1 MSILR
6 FAGAFAAL
14 ALVAGPVAA
23 ETVAITNARIHTM
36 GPAGVIPSGV
46 VVIRD
51 GRVAAVGASTPIPQ
65 GARVVDARGGVVTPG
80 LIATGAALGL
90 LDVSAVG
97 SDAGTTAEGIGAAFD
112 VQYGLNPDSV
122 TLPAARLG
130 GVTRAIVTP
139 STGSGGGGD
148 LHEHDTAGA
157 GGGDQA
163 APSLFA
169 GQAAAIHLGRGRD
182 ILMRPRVAVSVDM
195 GAGGAQI
202 AGGARG
208 ATFVALRSMLEDVRH
223 FARNRSAY
231 DRGETRDYGLSR
243 ADLEALVPVVEG
255 RTPLIV
261 SVHRAADI
269 RQALR
274 FAREERLRV
283 VLKDV
288 EEGWLVAPEI
298 AAAGVPV
305 ILNPLANLP
314 GDFETLGSTLDN
326 AARLNAAGVTVI
338 VDGGASG
345 AHRVREMRYNAGNA
359 VAHGLPYE
367 TALRAM
373 TINPATAFG
382 LSGQIGSLEP
392 GKDADLVIWSGDP
405 LEPLTQPTAVFI
417 RGEEQPLT
425 SRGIELARRYRNQD
439 SAYPPA
445 YR

>member
-1 MSILR
+1 MSKFK
-6 FAGAFAAL
+6 FAGAIAAL
-14 ALVAGPVAA
+14 ALVAGPAAA

-36 GPAGVIPSGV
+36 GPAGVIPSGS

-51 GRVAAVGASTPIPQ
+51 GRIAAVGASVQIPQ
-65 GARVVDARGGVVTPG
+65 GARVIDAQGGVVTPG

-139 STGSGGGGD
+139 SAGSGGGGGD
-148 LHEHDTAGA
+148 HETAGA
-157 GGGDQA
+157 GGGDQS

-182 ILMRPRVAVSVDM
+182 ILMRPRIAVSVDM

-208 ATFVALRSMLEDVRH
+208 ATFVALKSMLDDVRH

-274 FAREERLRV
+274 FAREERLRI
-283 VLKDV
+283 VLEDV
-288 EEGWLVAPEI
+288 EEGWLVAGEI

-305 ILNPLANLP
+305 IINPLANLP
-314 GDFETLGSTLDN
+314 GNFETLGSTIDN

-338 VDGGASG
+338 VDGGSAG

-392 GKDADLVIWSGDP
+392 GKDADVVIWSGDP
-405 LEPLTQPTAVFI
+405 LEPLTQPSAVFI

-425 SRGIELARRYRNQD
+425 SRGIELARRYRAQD
-439 SAYPPA
+439 AAYPPA